1 MKCAPNLHSLALTSW
16 NMHVQRYRPFDFT
29 PLQRLEVLDISG
41 LEMVDFPKVPPTLHT
56 LNLSRIFSL
65 NLELNASQTNIRE
78 LHLSSLR
85 DLSFDDASKLTFRT
99 LQRILEGSEATIER
113 LTLNNCLEVN
123 GAFWTGLVSQFSIEN
138 VVELQL
144 RGTKITDKEILTLI
158 NGKHRLRRLD
168 LSNTSVTGVGI
179 KALVTDP
186 QRPRI
191 EWLGVNNC
199 SSLGS
204 DAVDLARS
212 KGIEVEY
219 QFPDTLKSAKRIRT
233 V

>member
-1 MKCAPNLHSLALTSW
+1 MECAPNLHSLALTGW
-16 NMHVQRYRPFDFT
+16 RAHRRWLGPFDFT
-29 PLQRLEVLDISG
+29 PLQRLEILDISG
-41 LEMVDFPKVPPTLHT
+41 QDLLHFPKIPPTLHT
-56 LNLSRIFSL
+56 LNLSGIFAL
-65 NLELNASQTNIRE
+65 DLERTASQSNIQE
-78 LHLSSLR
+78 LHLTLLR
-85 DLSFDDASKLTFRT
+85 DLSFDNASTLTSRT
-99 LQRILEGSEATIER
+99 LQRILEGSENTLER
-113 LTLNNCLEVN
+113 LTLNDCLEVN
-123 GAFWTGLVSQFSIEN
+123 GAFWSGLLSQFCIEN
-138 VVELQL
+138 IIELQL
-144 RGTKITDKEILTLI
+144 RGTRITDKEILTLI

-186 QRPRI
+186 RRPRI
-191 EWLGVNNC
+191 EWLGVNHC

-233 V
+233 D